1 MTGTPAPPI
10 RRQGGRTRSLATL
23 LAVLATLFA
32 SLTLVASA
40 PASAAGNGE
49 WSVDPYVPDGTS
61 QNARRY
67 FFLEGAAGTTVPDVV
82 TLHNTSQAPL
92 TLKLFGADA
101 YNTARDGGFALRTV
115 TDKQKD
121 VGTWIQVAPENQT
134 LTLQPGEKRQVP
146 FNIVIPPNATPGDH
160 PGAVVALNTAIEG
173 TQQQGQ
179 IKVNIQRQ
187 IGARVYLRVQ
197 GDALPAMDVQKVE
210 VKRDSGFQEFFGSS
224 KATIT
229 YRIVNRG
236 NVILRPKFDLKVE
249 GLFGR
254 KLMSKTEEGTE
265 ILPGSTVEK
274 VVEWKDAPRLDHV
287 TVKVGAVAPDQ
298 KLDDSASTSYTA
310 APWPSLLTLAAI
322 LILAGLGWGL
332 WRNGRKGKGGDPA
345 VPNGPVGPNDD
356 TTVLPP
362 IPAASTAS
370 AAPGVTAASAES
382 SGVPATEEPAKPV
395 EPAKAEAGEPAAH
408 EAGAGAAGAEQ
419 AEGAAAA
426 DKPDKVGSG
435 DEGRAVAAESASAE
449 AGSAPVVDAKAA
461 EGTPANAEAAVADS
475 SGDAPVA
482 DEAAAPAAKRSAQGS
497 GDAAEPDADAAADA
511 TAAPAAAVAPGAE
524 SAAAQPAGSGA
535 APETV
540 AASDSAAAA
549 APPAE
554 AASGAPTSAAA
565 LPTEAISEA
574 AAVGTV
580 SPAEAVAATGAE
592 SAASGEAGERAAA
605 ESVPVG
611 DRASASVAD
620 GSADSAGVGR

>member
-10 RRQGGRTRSLATL
+10 RRQGGRTRTLATL
-23 LAVLATLFA
+23 FAVLATLFA

-210 VKRDSGFQEFFGSS
+210 VKRDSGFHEFFGSS

-254 KLMSKTEEGTE
+254 KLMGKTEEGIE

-345 VPNGPVGPNDD
+345 EPNGPAGPNDD

-362 IPAASTAS
+362 IPAAPMAS
-370 AAPGVTAASAES
+370 AAPGVAGASE
-382 SGVPATEEPAKPV
+382 PV
-395 EPAKAEAGEPAAH
+395 ELAKAGASDAA
-408 EAGAGAAGAEQ
+408 EGAAGEGAANEAVAGATGASAVEAAQ
-419 AEGAAAA
+419 ADGAVAAAA
-426 DKPDKVGSG
+426 DKRDEDGSG
-435 DEGRAVAAESASAE
+435 DESKAVAAESASVESESAE
-449 AGSAPVVDAKAA
+449 AGSDPAVDAKAA
-461 EGTPANAEAAVADS
+461 EGTPADGEAAAADSSDDAPIAAEAAT
-475 SGDAPVA
+475 PVA
-482 DEAAAPAAKRSAQGS
+482 KQPAQEA
-497 GDAAEPDADAAADA
+497 DNEAEPDGGT
-511 TAAPAAAVAPGAE
+511 TAARETEVAAGAE
-524 SAAAQPAGSGA
+524 PAGSEA
-535 APETV
+535 APETG
-540 AASDSAAAA
+540 AE
-549 APPAE
+549 PAKQP
-554 AASGAPTSAAA
+554 AASGSATAAA
-565 LPTEAISEA
+565 
-574 AAVGTV
+574 
-580 SPAEAVAATGAE
+580 
-592 SAASGEAGERAAA
+592 
-605 ESVPVG
+605 SVPVG
-611 DRASASVAD
+611 DRADASVAE

>member
-23 LAVLATLFA
+23 FAVLATLFA

-210 VKRDSGFQEFFGSS
+210 VKRDSGFHEFFGSS

-254 KLMSKTEEGTE
+254 KLMGKTEEGIE

-345 VPNGPVGPNDD
+345 EPNGPAGPNDD

-362 IPAASTAS
+362 IPAAPTAS
-370 AAPGVTAASAES
+370 AAPGVAGAAAETAE
-382 SGVPATEEPAKPV
+382 PV
-395 EPAKAEAGEPAAH
+395 ELAKAGAADVPEAAAGEGAAN
-408 EAGAGAAGAEQ
+408 EAVAGATGAGAVEAAQ
-419 AEGAAAA
+419 AEGAAA
-426 DKPDKVGSG
+426 G
-435 DEGRAVAAESASAE
+435 DEPDEDGSVEGKAVAAD
-449 AGSAPVVDAKAA
+449 AGSDPAVDVKAA
-461 EGTPANAEAAVADS
+461 EGTPAAAVAADS
-475 SGDAPVA
+475 SNDAPVA
-482 DEAAAPAAKRSAQGS
+482 AEAAAPVAKQSAQDA
-497 GDAAEPDADAAADA
+497 GDAAEPDADAGTTATRENEVAA
-511 TAAPAAAVAPGAE
+511 GAE
-524 SAAAQPAGSGA
+524 PAGSEA
-535 APETV
+535 APETG
-540 AASDSAAAA
+540 AE
-549 APPAE
+549 PAKQP
-554 AASGAPTSAAA
+554 AASGSA
-565 LPTEAISEA
+565 S
-574 AAVGTV
+574 
-580 SPAEAVAATGAE
+580 
-592 SAASGEAGERAAA
+592 AA

-611 DRASASVAD
+611 DRADASVAE

>member
-23 LAVLATLFA
+23 FAVLATLFA

-210 VKRDSGFQEFFGSS
+210 VERDSGFGEFFGSS

-254 KLMSKTEEGTE
+254 KLMGKTEEGIE

-298 KLDDSASTSYTA
+298 KLEDSASTSYTA

-322 LILAGLGWGL
+322 LVLAGLGWGL

-345 VPNGPVGPNDD
+345 EPKGPVGPNDD

-362 IPAASTAS
+362 IPAAPTAS
-370 AAPGVTAASAES
+370 AAPGVAGASEPVELAKAGASDAAEAAAGEGAAKEAVTGASA
-382 SGVPATEEPAKPV
+382 
-395 EPAKAEAGEPAAH
+395 AEAA
-408 EAGAGAAGAEQ
+408 Q

-426 DKPDKVGSG
+426 ADKRDEDGAG
-435 DEGRAVAAESASAE
+435 DESKAVAAESASVESESAE
-449 AGSAPVVDAKAA
+449 AGSDPAVDVKAA
-461 EGTPANAEAAVADS
+461 EGTPAD
-475 SGDAPVA
+475 G
-482 DEAAAPAAKRSAQGS
+482 EAAAPVAKQPAQ
-497 GDAAEPDADAAADA
+497 DADNAAEPDAGAGATAARETEVAADA
-511 TAAPAAAVAPGAE
+511 E
-524 SAAAQPAGSGA
+524 PAGSEA
-535 APETV
+535 APE
-540 AASDSAAAA
+540 SE
-549 APPAE
+549 AE
-554 AASGAPTSAAA
+554 AAKQP
-565 LPTEAISEA
+565 
-574 AAVGTV
+574 
-580 SPAEAVAATGAE
+580 
-592 SAASGEAGERAAA
+592 AASAA

-611 DRASASVAD
+611 DRADASVVE

>member
-23 LAVLATLFA
+23 FAVLATLFA
-32 SLTLVASA
+32 SLTLVAPA

-210 VKRDSGFQEFFGSS
+210 VERDSGFHEFFGSS

-254 KLMSKTEEGTE
+254 KLMSKTEEGIE

-345 VPNGPVGPNDD
+345 EPNGPKGPNDD

-362 IPAASTAS
+362 IPAAPAAS
-370 AAPGVTAASAES
+370 AAPGAAGASAETAEPVELAKAGASDAAEAAVGEEEANEAGAGVTGASAVEAAQAEADKRDEDGSGEGTAASAES
-382 SGVPATEEPAKPV
+382 G
-395 EPAKAEAGEPAAH
+395 
-408 EAGAGAAGAEQ
+408 
-419 AEGAAAA
+419 
-426 DKPDKVGSG
+426 
-435 DEGRAVAAESASAE
+435 SAE
-449 AGSAPVVDAKAA
+449 AGSLPAVDAKAA
-461 EGTPANAEAAVADS
+461 AGTPADAEAIAADS
-475 SGDAPVA
+475 SDDAPVA
-482 DEAAAPAAKRSAQGS
+482 AEAATDEAVADKAAAPVATRSAQDA
-497 GDAAEPDADAAADA
+497 GDVAEPDADT
-511 TAAPAAAVAPGAE
+511 TAAQESEVATGAEPAARQSAGSETTPETGTEAAKPSVTSGSA
-524 SAAAQPAGSGA
+524 AAAQPTEADAARVSG
-535 APETV
+535 
-540 AASDSAAAA
+540 SAAA
-549 APPAE
+549 
-554 AASGAPTSAAA
+554 TK
-565 LPTEAISEA
+565 
-574 AAVGTV
+574 
-580 SPAEAVAATGAE
+580 
-592 SAASGEAGERAAA
+592 AGERVAA

-611 DRASASVAD
+611 DRADAPVAE

>member
-23 LAVLATLFA
+23 FAVLATLFA

-210 VKRDSGFQEFFGSS
+210 VKRDSGFHEFFGSS

-229 YRIVNRG
+229 YRIINRG

-254 KLMSKTEEGTE
+254 KLMGKTEEGIE

-287 TVKVGAVAPDQ
+287 TVKVDAVAPDQ
-298 KLDDSASTSYTA
+298 KLEDSASTSYTA

-345 VPNGPVGPNDD
+345 EPNGPAGPNDD

-362 IPAASTAS
+362 VPAAPTAS
-370 AAPGVTAASAES
+370 AAPGVVGASAE
-382 SGVPATEEPAKPV
+382 PAEPV
-395 EPAKAEAGEPAAH
+395 ELAKAGASDAAKAAAGEEAAN
-408 EAGAGAAGAEQ
+408 EAVAGATGAGAVEAAQ

-426 DKPDKVGSG
+426 PTGDKRDEDGSG
-435 DEGRAVAAESASAE
+435 EGKAVAVESASAE
-449 AGSAPVVDAKAA
+449 AGSDLAVDVKAA
-461 EGTPANAEAAVADS
+461 EGTPADADAVAADS
-475 SGDAPVA
+475 PDDAPVA
-482 DEAAAPAAKRSAQGS
+482 AEAAAPVAKQSAQDA
-497 GDAAEPDADAAADA
+497 GDAAEPDAEAGT
-511 TAAPAAAVAPGAE
+511 TAARETEVAVDAE
-524 SAAAQPAGSGA
+524 PAGSEA
-535 APETV
+535 APETG
-540 AASDSAAAA
+540 
-549 APPAE
+549 AE
-554 AASGAPTSAAA
+554 AAKQPT
-565 LPTEAISEA
+565 
-574 AAVGTV
+574 
-580 SPAEAVAATGAE
+580 AT
-592 SAASGEAGERAAA
+592 AA

-611 DRASASVAD
+611 DRADASVAE

>member
-1 MTGTPAPPI
+1 MTGTPAPPL

-23 LAVLATLFA
+23 FAVLATLFA

-210 VKRDSGFQEFFGSS
+210 VKRDSGFHEFFGSS

-229 YRIVNRG
+229 YRIINRG

-254 KLMSKTEEGTE
+254 KLMGKTEEGIE

-298 KLDDSASTSYTA
+298 KLEDSASTSYTA

-345 VPNGPVGPNDD
+345 EPNGPTGPNDD

-362 IPAASTAS
+362 VPAAPTAS
-370 AAPGVTAASAES
+370 AAPGVAGASAE
-382 SGVPATEEPAKPV
+382 PAEPV
-395 EPAKAEAGEPAAH
+395 ELAKAGASDAARAAAGEGAAN
-408 EAGAGAAGAEQ
+408 EAVAGATGAGAVEDAQ
-419 AEGAAAA
+419 AESAAAA
-426 DKPDKVGSG
+426 DKRDEDESG
-435 DEGRAVAAESASAE
+435 EGRAVAAESGSAE
-449 AGSAPVVDAKAA
+449 AGSDPAVDVKAA
-461 EGTPANAEAAVADS
+461 EGTPADAEAVAADS
-475 SGDAPVA
+475 SDDAPVA
-482 DEAAAPAAKRSAQGS
+482 AEAAAPVAKQSAQDT
-497 GDAAEPDADAAADA
+497 GDAAEPDAEAGTTAARENEVAADA
-511 TAAPAAAVAPGAE
+511 E
-524 SAAAQPAGSGA
+524 PAGSEA
-535 APETV
+535 APETG
-540 AASDSAAAA
+540 
-549 APPAE
+549 AE
-554 AASGAPTSAAA
+554 AAKQP
-565 LPTEAISEA
+565 
-574 AAVGTV
+574 
-580 SPAEAVAATGAE
+580 AAT
-592 SAASGEAGERAAA
+592 AA

-611 DRASASVAD
+611 DRADASVAE